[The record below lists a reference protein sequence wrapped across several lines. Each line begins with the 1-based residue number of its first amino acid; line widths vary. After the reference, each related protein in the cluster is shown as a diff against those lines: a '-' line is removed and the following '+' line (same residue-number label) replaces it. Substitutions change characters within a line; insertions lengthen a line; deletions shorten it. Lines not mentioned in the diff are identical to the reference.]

1 MFPYRNFGYS
11 RFVLIVSVAFLVF
24 GVVSA
29 AKTLDS
35 RWSGS
40 TGIITKSF
48 LSKPPTSPSSSN
60 DKPGNRIN
68 VSSLQASGRGERTF
82 DARSMASVLDPTRQ
96 GADSQAQFSLANTQ
110 ASLALAL
117 HLSPSAVALSGASL
131 RHATPQHKRL
141 ELLNCDHLVKVCH
154 VELCSIAR
162 IVPTSRSTKP
172 TFRFFGR

>member
-1 MFPYRNFGYS
+1 MVPYRNFGYS
-11 RFVLIVSVAFLVF
+11 RLVLIISVAFFVF
-24 GVVSA
+24 GVAGA

-60 DKPGNRIN
+60 DKPGNGIN
-68 VSSLQASGRGERTF
+68 VSSLQACRGERTF
-82 DARSMASVLDPTRQ
+82 DARSMASVLAPNRQ

-117 HLSPSAVALSGASL
+117 HLSPSAVALSGAPL
-131 RHATPQHKRL
+131 RHATPQNKRL
-141 ELLNCDHLVKVCH
+141 ELFNCEHLVKVCH
-154 VELCSIAR
+154 VDL
-162 IVPTSRSTKP
+162 
-172 TFRFFGR
+172 

>member
-1 MFPYRNFGYS
+1 MFPNRNYGYS
-11 RFVLIVSVAFLVF
+11 RFVLIVSIAFFVF
-24 GVVSA
+24 GVVGA
-29 AKTLDS
+29 AKTFDS
-35 RWSGS
+35 RWTGS
-40 TGIITKSF
+40 PGIITKSF

-68 VSSLQASGRGERTF
+68 VSSLQASGRGERMF
-82 DARSMASVLDPTRQ
+82 DARSMASVLDPNRQ
-96 GADSQAQFSLANTQ
+96 GADSQAQFSLANTR

-141 ELLNCDHLVKVCH
+141 ELLNCDHIVKVCH
-154 VELCSIAR
+154 VGLCSIAR

-172 TFRFFGR
+172 TF